1 MNDIRIRSA
10 EELPVGGQL
19 PVFRH
24 VVSRTDIVRYAG
36 AGGDFNP
43 IHHDDEYARKAGF
56 PSVFAMG
63 LMHGSYLSRVLYD
76 ACGPRAVRRYRIRFT
91 HPVFPGD
98 ELTGGGVVVERQETG
113 PGVLLVCR
121 LFMKNQHG
129 QEVLAGD
136 ADLLLAG
143 ANGTGEGK

>member
-1 MNDIRIRSA
+1 MNDTSIQPCD
-10 EELPVGGQL
+10 ELAVGGLL

-24 VVSRTDIVRYAG
+24 VVTRTDIVRYAG

-43 IHHDDEYARKAGF
+43 IHHDDEYARRAGF

-63 LMHGSYLSRVLYD
+63 LMHGSFLSRVLYD
-76 ACGPRAVRRYRIRFT
+76 ACGPLAVKRYRIRFT

-98 ELTGGGVVVERQETG
+98 QLTGGGVVEERHQTDA
-113 PGVLLVCR
+113 GVLLVCR
-121 LFMKNQHG
+121 LFMKNQND
-129 QEVLAGD
+129 QDVLAGD

-143 ANGTGEGK
+143 AGTGDTP